1 MNEPGKYRNTLKYVG
16 LGTQMMA
23 LMGLGV
29 WGGMKLDDLTN
40 WKFPLFVIT
49 LPLLALGVSLWQL
62 IREFN
67 KPKK

>member
-1 MNEPGKYRNTLKYVG
+1 MKYVG
-16 LGTQMMA
+16 LGTQWMLLLLLA
-23 LMGLGV
+23 V
-29 WGGMKLDDLTN
+29 WGGMKLDGMTG
-40 WKFPLFVIT
+40 WKVPVFVIT

>member
-1 MNEPGKYRNTLKYVG
+1 MGEPGKYNNTLKYVG

-29 WGGMKLDDLTN
+29 WGGIKLDSLTN

-62 IREFN
+62 LRESN

>member
-1 MNEPGKYRNTLKYVG
+1 MSELGKYNKTFKYIG

-29 WGGMKLDDLTN
+29 WGGIKLDNLTN
-40 WKFPLFVIT
+40 WRFPLFVIV

-62 IREFN
+62 LREFN